1 MFFGITSDKFLHFL
15 FYYCLLYSDDD
26 CNDVTFDI
34 IKVLSGPLGLTD
46 EKTLTTFLKLYK
58 KMHQVVNGYQTCKQF
73 DLDDISTDDV
83 RNSYNN
89 CKDILKTLPD
99 LDDKNNKVLQSLK
112 DFMMKFKDK
121 HRKPPRNNTPEP
133 AGDHSPDEKPK
144 DVVAISSNTNSSQEG
159 QTETRK

>member
-1 MFFGITSDKFLHFL
+1 MFFRITSDKFLHFL

-58 KMHQVVNGYQTCKQF
+58 KMHQVVNGHMEYKQF
-73 DLDDISTDDV
+73 IVDSAFNRAV
-83 RNSYNN
+83 RSEYDR
-89 CKDILKTLPD
+89 CKDILKALPD

-112 DFMMKFKDK
+112 KFSLKFKD
-121 HRKPPRNNTPEP
+121 
-133 AGDHSPDEKPK
+133 
-144 DVVAISSNTNSSQEG
+144 
-159 QTETRK
+159 